1 MKKIFILVLGIVLIV
16 VGIQDLIRIISN
28 PQDLGIWGA
37 LTEEYAAR
45 IILNIIIMIAGV
57 TDVVLSRR
65 VN

>member
-16 VGIQDLIRIISN
+16 VGVQDLIRIISN
-28 PQDLGIWGA
+28 PQDPGIWGA

-45 IILNIIIMIAGV
+45 IILNVIIMIAGV

-65 VN
+65 VS